1 MFEHMLNML
10 NRDSFLKEI
19 LELGKKIWN
28 IEVTHSWTCRQVEVT
43 DEIFSFSLADMDET
57 CSIPKISCIT
67 FQAAVMSFIARPR
80 FMCVCNTAKEQ
91 PYVIKIVN
99 PIFQGLVT

>member
-43 DEIFSFSLADMDET
+43 DKIFSFSLADMAMKPID
-57 CSIPKISCIT
+57 SLRSYR
-67 FQAAVMSFIARPR
+67 FRLAVCKS
-80 FMCVCNTAKEQ
+80 E
-91 PYVIKIVN
+91 
-99 PIFQGLVT
+99 

>member
-43 DEIFSFSLADMDET
+43 EFS
-57 CSIPKISCIT
+57 
-67 FQAAVMSFIARPR
+67 R
-80 FMCVCNTAKEQ
+80 FLLQTW
-91 PYVIKIVN
+91 P
-99 PIFQGLVT
+99 